1 MDQGFIK
8 IWRKSL
14 NSGLMK
20 NPNLWTFWCWCLLQ
34 ASWKNHR
41 TLVGYQAVDLEPGQ
55 FVFKRITA
63 CQELE
68 MSDRTIRTCLD
79 ALKDLGSVTVKATN
93 RFSIIT
99 IMNWNSYQDQDGV
112 DRPTN
117 DQQVTNKRPA
127 NDQQATNSYNENKKG
142 KKGKNIYPSSG
153 IDAGDDTPGREGEKL
168 WVNSDELTPRDSV
181 SKKEPYPT
189 PFLEF
194 WNAYPKKVGKGD
206 AYAAYKKIK
215 SPRPGLSE
223 ILASIQAHKKTDQW
237 KTKTFIPN
245 PATFL
250 NQRRWED
257 EFTQEDY
264 HPPVKPRGTTSNI
277 IDYPELT

>member
-1 MDQGFIK
+1 MK
-8 IWRKSL
+8 ESWRK
-14 NSGLMK
+14 
-20 NPNLWTFWCWCLLQ
+20 
-34 ASWKNHR
+34 HR
-41 TLVGYQAVDLEPGQ
+41 TFVGYQAIDLEPGQ
-55 FVFKRITA
+55 FVFTRSSA
-63 CQELE
+63 SLALR
-68 MSDRTIRTCLD
+68 MSEQTIRTCLKK
-79 ALKDLGSVTVKATN
+79 LEEMKNLTIKSTSKYSIVT
-93 RFSIIT
+93 IL
-99 IMNWNSYQDQDGV
+99 NWSSYQDQDGG
-112 DRPTN
+112 DQPADQPAGN
-117 DQQVTNKRPA
+117 QQVTSKPPA
-127 NDQQATNSYNENKKG
+127 SNQQVTSSYNENKKG

-168 WVNSDELTPRDSV
+168 WVNSDELTPNDTV
-181 SKKEPYPT
+181 SKKEPYPA

-206 AYAAYKKIK
+206 AFAAYKKIK

-223 ILASIQAHKKTDQW
+223 ILTSIKAHKKTDQW

-264 HPPVKPRGTTSNI
+264 HPPVKPRGITPNI
-277 IDYPELT
+277 IGYPELT